1 MNKSLIDY
9 DTFVVVLF
17 SETEATERALQQYL
31 SSSIRFIQVTFF
43 SSFHGKIL
51 DIQWVV
57 YVCKKR
63 IEHDLVIS
71 YLSWIRID
79 KYVGGKICP
88 QAKPEFP
95 LSPMNNQG

>member
-17 SETEATERALQQYL
+17 SETEATERALEQYL
-31 SSSIRFIQVTFF
+31 SSSIRFIQVMFF
-43 SSFHGKIL
+43 SSSHGKIL

-57 YVCKKR
+57 HVCKKR

-71 YLSWIRID
+71 CLSWIRID
-79 KYVGGKICP
+79 KYVGGKIFP

-95 LSPMNNQG
+95 LSPMNN

>member
-51 DIQWVV
+51 DIQ
-57 YVCKKR
+57 
-63 IEHDLVIS
+63 
-71 YLSWIRID
+71 
-79 KYVGGKICP
+79 
-88 QAKPEFP
+88 
-95 LSPMNNQG
+95 